1 MKRTLRITES
11 ELRRLISKGI
21 REAINESFNQFSDS
35 DFGSTGNPYEL
46 EDQYTETILDGNY
59 GSFNSIEVEIENDG
73 QENPYI
79 RVTAKDNGNTVE
91 FEGEEAQN
99 LLDKIKDEARNVYD
113 STPVAMYRNLMKFV
127 VQ

>member
-1 MKRTLRITES
+1 MKMTIKLTES
-11 ELRRLISKGI
+11 DLRRLISKGI
-21 REAINESFNQFSDS
+21 REALHESFNQFSDD
-35 DFGSTGNPYEL
+35 DFGGMGNPYEL
-46 EDQYTETILDGNY
+46 EDSYTEIILDGNY

-99 LLDKIKDEARNVYD
+99 LLDKIKDEARNVYN
-113 STPVAMYRNLMKFV
+113 STHVAMYRNLMKFV